1 MVNHYNKN
9 SLGTEKKEETIMK
22 HARTALKML
31 VLCCLML
38 CGAGVVMYIGA
49 GTVVTEAVEPLRA
62 VIAAGIALAAG
73 VVVFLKRHTGN

>member
-1 MVNHYNKN
+1 
-9 SLGTEKKEETIMK
+9 
-22 HARTALKML
+22 ML